1 MNHGFND
8 FWPTTFYHGK
18 IEDDKI
24 LEGLANEF
32 FSVRNFDPNY
42 SEKNSFNLFDLKT
55 DSVLKFKN
63 DIVYPAFKLYLSKV
77 FNQNIDDFG
86 YKMKSWFN
94 QSSQPSHNHSG
105 AHLSAVFYIL
115 CNNRIDEG
123 NIIFT
128 DPRSNSNRGYPLSF
142 QNIFQPVVYQP
153 VMGDFIVFPS
163 FVYHY
168 VSACSSTHRLCVPVD
183 LFLENK
189 KVK

>member
-1 MNHGFND
+1 MNQGFND

-24 LEGLANEF
+24 LEDLAGEF
-32 FSVRNFDPNY
+32 FSIKNFY
-42 SEKNSFNLFDLKT
+42 REHSEDFNLFDLKT

-77 FNQNIDDFG
+77 FNKNIDDFG
-86 YKMKSWFN
+86 YQMKSWFT
-94 QSSQPSHNHSG
+94 QSSLPSHNHSG

-115 CNNRIDEG
+115 TGPQIEG
-123 NIIFT
+123 GSLFFT
-128 DPRSNSNRGYPLSF
+128 DPRNNSNRGYPLEF
-142 QNIFQPVVYQP
+142 RNIFQSVQYQP
-153 VMGDFIVFPS
+153 MMGDFVVFPS

-183 LFLENK
+183 LYLENE